1 MSRDR
6 DIFRMDVRRKFL
18 VIVMT
23 GFMTLKP
30 CSSKAEENQGSMAF
44 DPHARQFFKS
54 NCTSCHGE
62 KKQKGDVTLHD
73 LKMDFGSA
81 EEGRRWM
88 TVLAQLENGEMPPDD
103 EDQPGHA
110 ERERMI
116 AGIRNQFRL
125 AGNPIELLRSAP
137 KFGNYVDHRQLFSGE
152 HKGPSYSRPR
162 IWRISPYIDGQSSP
176 FSLSQE
182 EGFKDYA
189 HMWSMDK
196 PTLELLLVKAK
207 TVVDK
212 QIGPS
217 VDDLKL
223 QDEIWKN
230 QILSK
235 RRKLQNEIKGLEKS
249 LAKDSGNAG
258 LGKKLENLAK
268 QLKNNEATDFEKDR
282 KRPSNTLAGLQKNVY
297 WRIAYGDEMPPQAD
311 LEDAVT
317 RQLKT
322 ALRRQ
327 PSVGDITKMSAR
339 LGESIASFGN
349 KTGMQLTMTSILL
362 MPESIYRMEMG
373 LGEKTPD
380 GRRKL
385 NQAEIAY
392 ALGYALTDSGPDK
405 EIMNDLAGDQL
416 GDPAVI
422 RAHVERIYE
431 SAISGTAKR
440 KGKAERVLRFFQE
453 YFAYQGAT
461 DVFKDGSRHPGH
473 NPRPSDL
480 IKDTDLLI
488 LHFLKQDKDVLKE
501 LLSTDIAFIRHVP
514 ARPGWET
521 ISSYNV
527 TKKAVR
533 GENLISGE
541 KNQNNQR
548 YVMRLTGQRAG
559 ILTQPSWLTAHS
571 GNFDNDPVK
580 RGKWIYEHL
589 LGGIIP
595 DVPITV
601 DATVPEDPDKPL
613 RARFEKTR
621 DDYCMRCHAKMNP
634 LGMAFE
640 MFDDVGRFRKKELLR
655 DNKTLVEVDARGGIA
670 KSGVPELDGP
680 VDNALGLMSKLADSP
695 HVRQVFVRHAF
706 RYWMGRN
713 ETLDDSPTLMAADKA
728 YVESGGSMK
737 ALVASLLSS
746 DSFLYRKDFDKKH

>member
-1 MSRDR
+1 MHLKS
-6 DIFRMDVRRKFL
+6 KFL
-18 VIVMT
+18 VIAVM
-23 GFMTLKP
+23 
-30 CSSKAEENQGSMAF
+30 SVMALNPF
-44 DPHARQFFKS
+44 LSNADEIQPTIAFESQARQFFKS

-62 KKQKGDVTLHD
+62 KKQKADVTLHD
-73 LKMDFGSA
+73 IGMDFGSA

-88 TVLAQLENGEMPPDD
+88 AVLSQLENGEMPP
-103 EDQPGHA
+103 EEKPQPSHA
-110 ERERMI
+110 ERAGMI
-116 AGIRNQFRL
+116 AKIRSQFRL
-125 AGNPIELLRSAP
+125 AGNPIELIRSSP
-137 KFGNYVDHRQLFSGE
+137 KFGNYVNHGELFSGA
-152 HKGPSYSRPR
+152 HTGPSFSRPR

-176 FSLSQE
+176 FGLSQE

-196 PTLELLLVKAK
+196 PTIELLLVKAR

-217 VDDLKL
+217 EADLKL

-230 QILSK
+230 QTLSK
-235 RRKLQNEIKGLEKS
+235 RRNLQNEIKALEESIAKS
-249 LAKDSGNAG
+249 PENAG
-258 LGKKLENLAK
+258 FKKKLATLTK
-268 QLKNNEATDFEKDR
+268 QLENNVATDFDTDR
-282 KRPSNTLAGLQKNVY
+282 KRPSNKLPGLQKNVY
-297 WRIAYGDEMPPQAD
+297 WRIAYGDEMPQQSD
-311 LEDAVT
+311 LDDAVM

-327 PSVGDITKMSAR
+327 PSAEDISKMSAR
-339 LGESIASFGN
+339 LKESIASYGN
-349 KTGMQLTMTSILL
+349 ETGMQLTMTSILL

-373 LGEKTPD
+373 LGEEMPD

-385 NQAEIAY
+385 NQTEIAY
-392 ALGYALTDSGPDK
+392 ALGYALTDAGPDK
-405 EIMNDLAGDQL
+405 EIMNDLTGDKL

-422 RAHVERIYE
+422 RGHVERIYD
-431 SAISGTAKR
+431 SAITGTSKR

-488 LHFLKQDKDVLKE
+488 IHVLKQDKEVLKE
-501 LLSTDIAFIRHVP
+501 LLSTDIAYIRHVP

-533 GENLISGE
+533 EENLISGE

-571 GNFDNDPVK
+571 SNFDNDPVK

-595 DVPITV
+595 DLPITV
-601 DATVPEDPDKPL
+601 DAVVPEDPDKPL
-613 RARFEKTR
+613 RARLEKTR
-621 DDYCMRCHAKMNP
+621 ADYCMKCHAKMNP

-640 MFDDVGRFRKKELLR
+640 MFDDVGRFREKELLR
-655 DNKTLVEVDARGGIA
+655 DNKTLVEVDSSGGIA

-680 VDNALGLMSKLADSP
+680 AKNALELMNMLADSS

-728 YVESGGSMK
+728 YVVSGGSMK

-746 DSFLYRKDFDKKH
+746 DSFLFRKDFDQED

>member
-1 MSRDR
+1 
-6 DIFRMDVRRKFL
+6 MDVRRKFL
-18 VIVMT
+18 VIAMT

-30 CSSKAEENQGSMAF
+30 CSSKAEENQGSIDF

-125 AGNPIELLRSAP
+125 AGNPIEVLRSAP
-137 KFGNYVDHRQLFSGE
+137 KFGNYVNHRQLFSGE

-297 WRIAYGDEMPPQAD
+297 WRIAYGDEVPPQAD

-373 LGEKTPD
+373 LGEKRPD

-385 NQAEIAY
+385 NPAEIAY

-440 KGKAERVLRFFQE
+440 KGKAERVLRYFQE
-453 YFAYQGAT
+453 YFSYQGAT

-640 MFDDVGRFRKKELLR
+640 MFDDVGRFREKELLR
-655 DNKTLVEVDARGGIA
+655 DNKTLVKVDARGGIA

>member
-1 MSRDR
+1 
-6 DIFRMDVRRKFL
+6 
-18 VIVMT
+18 
-23 GFMTLKP
+23 
-30 CSSKAEENQGSMAF
+30 
-44 DPHARQFFKS
+44 
-54 NCTSCHGE
+54 
-62 KKQKGDVTLHD
+62 
-73 LKMDFGSA
+73 
-81 EEGRRWM
+81 
-88 TVLAQLENGEMPPDD
+88 
-103 EDQPGHA
+103 
-110 ERERMI
+110 MI
-116 AGIRNQFRL
+116 AGIKDQFRL
-125 AGNPIELLRSAP
+125 AGNPIELLRSSPRFA
-137 KFGNYVDHRQLFSGE
+137 NYVNHQDLFSGTY
-152 HKGPSYSRPR
+152 KGPAYSRPR
-162 IWRISPYIDGQSSP
+162 IWRISPFIDGQSSP

-196 PTLELLLVKAK
+196 PTIELLLVKARG
-207 TVVDK
+207 VVEK

-217 VDDLKL
+217 EADLKL
-223 QDEIWKN
+223 EDEIWKK

-235 RRKLQNEIKGLEKS
+235 RRSLQSEIKALDES
-249 LAKDSGNAG
+249 TAKNPDNAG
-258 LGKKLENLAK
+258 FKKKCENLKK
-268 QLKNNEATDFEKDR
+268 QLEQNEATDFEKDR
-282 KRPSNTLAGLQKNVY
+282 KRPSNRLPGLAKNVF

-327 PSVGDITKMSAR
+327 PSADDIGKMSAR
-339 LGESIASFGN
+339 LKQSIASYGN
-349 KTGMQLTMTSILL
+349 ETGMQLTMTSILL
-362 MPESIYRMEMG
+362 MPEAIYRMELG
-373 LGEKTPD
+373 FGEKLPD
-380 GRRKL
+380 GRRRL
-385 NQAEIAY
+385 SQAEIAY
-392 ALGYALTDSGPDK
+392 ALGYALTDAGPDK
-405 EIMNDLAGDQL
+405 EIMNDLAGNKLD
-416 GDPAVI
+416 DPAAI
-422 RAHVERIYE
+422 RGHVERIYD
-431 SAISGTAKR
+431 SAITGTSKR
-440 KGKAERVLRFFQE
+440 MGKAERVLRFFQE
-453 YFAYQGAT
+453 YFAYRGAT
-461 DVFKDGSRHPGH
+461 DVFKDGTRHPGH

-488 LHFLKQDKDVLKE
+488 MHVLKQDKEVLKE
-501 LLSTDIAFIRHVP
+501 LLTTDIAYIRHVP

-527 TKKAVR
+527 TQKAVR

-571 GNFDNDPVK
+571 TNFDNDPVR
-580 RGKWIYEHL
+580 RGKWVYEHL

-595 DVPITV
+595 DLPITV
-601 DATVPEDPDKPL
+601 DAVVPEDPDKPL
-613 RARFEKTR
+613 RKRFEKTHES
-621 DDYCMRCHAKMNP
+621 YCMKCHAKMNP

-640 MFDDVGRFRKKELLR
+640 MFDDVGRFREKELLR
-655 DNKTLVEVDARGGIA
+655 DNKTLVAVDSSGGIA

-680 VDNALGLMSKLADSP
+680 VDNALELMNKLAGSP

-728 YVESGGSMK
+728 YIESGGSMK

-746 DSFLYRKDFDKKH
+746 DSFLYRKDFDQEPQETN